1 MSAKRLNYKHVD
13 YELDLNFAFINVFF
27 KKKNSPC
34 KDQESQTTH
43 ITNHYKIIH
52 LLKYVWA

>member
-27 KKKNSPC
+27 KKKI
-34 KDQESQTTH
+34 TH
-43 ITNHYKIIH
+43 HAKIRKARQH
-52 LLKYVWA
+52 T